1 MVNILLMGATLVSL
15 ANPVPVLWNPR
26 TTTEMT
32 PVTVIPWAG
41 KAHISG
47 AFLLSRINLS
57 FINQTCSRFSSDLDV
72 ATQVARVL
80 ADSKMIGSTTNQV
93 RRYGFVM
100 LKLETDFKE
109 VIDYLTSLLLCAGRG
124 GELWTKFSDFKNQAS
139 LVWIILRKA
148 GLGASSPHNI
158 ADSRPLTQPLTQH
171 SSSPI
176 LIDNRTPLSNDSSDL
191 GSLPLVNNPLLD
203 FLEAARP
210 EQSVRPRSPILI
222 GLGLGFLGNYLLSQ
236 YFGNNNDDDIEILNQ
251 NIQKQNQNIK
261 VTNERIDIL
270 AKNVSNSVNVIKNIL
285 DKLLEAQETADL
297 HYAILW
303 NLDQLVSSITNIMN
317 SFKFGELAIT
327 LLNKGILNAE
337 LIELQSFERI
347 IVEGRKSFPQLDFP
361 LSIGRYELP
370 HIVKILKVQRIAHL
384 KFLMVIPLTSKQEY
398 EVFSI
403 IPHPVKLGPN
413 ALVLPDLRNIILV
426 DNNTYIITDN
436 INVYSISLQHHL
448 LLEVEPIYNKMKST
462 CEWEAFKLNNT
473 AMIELCSYHKIGQL
487 KDTVVIETDQHRLVY
502 FSEPT

>member
-1 MVNILLMGATLVSL
+1 M
-15 ANPVPVLWNPR
+15 
-26 TTTEMT
+26 
-32 PVTVIPWAG
+32 
-41 KAHISG
+41 
-47 AFLLSRINLS
+47 
-57 FINQTCSRFSSDLDV
+57 
-72 ATQVARVL
+72 
-80 ADSKMIGSTTNQV
+80 
-93 RRYGFVM
+93 
-100 LKLETDFKE
+100 
-109 VIDYLTSLLLCAGRG
+109 
-124 GELWTKFSDFKNQAS
+124 
-139 LVWIILRKA
+139 
-148 GLGASSPHNI
+148 
-158 ADSRPLTQPLTQH
+158 
-171 SSSPI
+171 
-176 LIDNRTPLSNDSSDL
+176 
-191 GSLPLVNNPLLD
+191 
-203 FLEAARP
+203 
-210 EQSVRPRSPILI
+210 
-222 GLGLGFLGNYLLSQ
+222 
-236 YFGNNNDDDIEILNQ
+236 
-251 NIQKQNQNIK
+251 
-261 VTNERIDIL
+261 
-270 AKNVSNSVNVIKNIL
+270 

-487 KDTVVIETDQHRLVY
+487 NDTVVIETDQHRLVY
-502 FSEPT
+502 FSEPTKVSLDCPEKQVRDTLSGLHQLPLACNIKTDYVFWPAKQTVTIAMDLNDTHAVGLDSTYLPIIDVNKTSKIHISLRDLITKLPKEDDPFTIDFEYYELTLEKIQTYSIYAQSFLTIIVVVNSFLIGFLFVKWLLNRRRNIESSHNSSIRNKFKGLRSSLRSRKHNFDKRDSLSNVKNRLQAKSRNIRDSLRSKGSSITRRIKSKVPPSPNVTQKLEHLEPFRPTASLNALTSSNSNAGTNTDLNWQLPPYAPEIYPALPRYN